1 MAYIGIQARRIGK
14 VSILDADSQVRIGL
28 KFGASAVTL
37 SKAVQSL
44 LDDGQHQILLNL
56 ERVRSIDSRGL
67 AEIISAAA
75 ATSLLGGGFKLISL
89 NECVREI
96 MRKAQLLSYLEV
108 FDVESRAIESFTSSP
123 YPSGKINRDTLGGA

>member
-1 MAYIGIQARRIGK
+1 MAYIGIQERRIGK
-14 VSILDADSQVRIGL
+14 VSILDADSQIRIGL

-44 LDDGQHQILLNL
+44 LDDGQDQILLNL
-56 ERVRSIDSRGL
+56 ERVPSIDSQGL
-67 AEIISAAA
+67 AEIVSAAV
-75 ATSLLGGGFKLISL
+75 ATNLKGGGFKLISL

-108 FDVESRAIESFTSSP
+108 FDLESRAVESFTSRLDP
-123 YPSGKINRDTLGGA
+123 TRKTNREIRDQE